1 MFSGRND
8 DLSELGS
15 SRDPLLA
22 YPESELNAENDEEPI
37 LYAASFDEL
46 AKNHVKYDTVIWV
59 SISLLLVLAWGIGIV
74 MLLCIPIRRYMLQ
87 KDISSRKLYV
97 TANEIVYKFSRPSM
111 LFWRAT
117 TIEKCIPLS
126 LVIDIIIEQGCLQSV
141 YGIHT
146 FRVESIVHG
155 KAAPVDELQ
164 VQGVA
169 DPGVL
174 RKVIITEAS
183 KNVQDFGKGWKP
195 TSIIEEESLSRVGS
209 LSDGRA
215 VFKSPPKSW
224 KMTGSPRYA
233 SMEHRGS
240 PRYAAMEHRGSPRY
254 TTMEHTGLIQ
264 GEMLL
269 NKLGE
274 VCESVKKM
282 ESLIEKS
289 QTSTESS

>member
-22 YPESELNAENDEEPI
+22 YPESELNAEDDEEPI

-224 KMTGSPRYA
+224 KEDGWWVQMFYCIHQIAVPETERCRLCFADDRFTTLRFNGA
-233 SMEHRGS
+233 SRFTTLHYNGAHRFNTRGN
-240 PRYAAMEHRGSPRY
+240 AA
-254 TTMEHTGLIQ
+254 
-264 GEMLL
+264 
-269 NKLGE
+269 K
-274 VCESVKKM
+274 
-282 ESLIEKS
+282 
-289 QTSTESS
+289 

>member
-22 YPESELNAENDEEPI
+22 YPESELNAEDDEEPI

-240 PRYAAMEHRGSPRY
+240 PRY